1 MTISDFLII
10 CSGADNEIV
19 KKCPTERTKFTGI
32 GATILLTAIMA
43 ALSGGY
49 AIYFVFSNTAISIA
63 FGCFWAVIIFNL
75 DRYIVS
81 SIRKTGKFK
90 EEFWM
95 ALPRLLIALV
105 LAISISKPLELR
117 LFENRIAK
125 EMSQQ
130 NQNDIDNFDK
140 TFKDDIQKFNDQL
153 KSIDEEL
160 MTKKQSIFS
169 SDPQYSKLIEKKI
182 PLENE
187 KGTKTQTIATN
198 RGIISRNYIRVPHR
212 NRNDEIYYTSEPNQ
226 IARNKM
232 SENRNLNNELATI
245 NGTLKE
251 LNEQISKR
259 ETELAVLVK
268 KVEDETQTT
277 KSTIAAQVQNKQS
290 SYATDKA
297 DYQDKAKNS
306 TDLLARLEALG
317 SLKQFGNA
325 VWWASAIIT
334 LLFILLETA
343 PVTVKLLSKR
353 GPYDEVL
360 DRLEYENFIEQKKLI
375 SDKNDDIN
383 TYLKI
388 STDKNKLKLDAEL
401 KGNKELLESIAM
413 AQAEIAK
420 LAVEKWKN
428 EEIEKLHQGNGN
440 VVITNVSN
448 GNGQSSNFPVEV

>member
-10 CSGADNEIV
+10 CSGANKDILQ
-19 KKCPTERTKFTGI
+19 KCPTERVKFIGI
-32 GATILLTAIMA
+32 GATIFLTAMMA
-43 ALSGGY
+43 AVSGGY
-49 AIYFVFSNTAISIA
+49 AIYFVFNNIAVSIA

-81 SIRKTGKFK
+81 SIKKTGKFK

-125 EMSQQ
+125 EMAEQ

-153 KSIDEEL
+153 KSIDDEL

-169 SDPQYSKLIEKKI
+169 TDPQYSKLVEKKK
-182 PLENE
+182 PLENDKE
-187 KGTKTQTIATN
+187 TKEQTIASN
-198 RGIISRNYIRVPHR
+198 RGIISRNYVRVAHR
-212 NRNDEIYYTSEPNQ
+212 NRNDEIYYQNEPNQ

-232 SENRNLNNELATI
+232 SENRSLNGELTTI
-245 NGTLKE
+245 NGSLKD
-251 LNEQISKR
+251 LGDQITKR
-259 ETELAVLVK
+259 ETELAVLIK

-277 KSTIAAQVQNKQS
+277 KSTIAAQIQNKQN
-290 SYATDKA
+290 SYGNDKA

-317 SLKQFGNA
+317 SLKKFGNA

-334 LLFILLETA
+334 LLFVLLETA

-360 DRLEYENFIEQKKLI
+360 DRIEYENFIEQKKLI
-375 SDKNDDIN
+375 SDRNDDIN

-420 LAVEKWKN
+420 LAVEKWKI
-428 EEIEKLHQGNGN
+428 EEIEKLQSGNSN
-440 VVITNVSN
+440 VIITNVPNSN
-448 GNGQSSNFPVEV
+448 GQASVTV

>member
-1 MTISDFLII
+1 
-10 CSGADNEIV
+10 
-19 KKCPTERTKFTGI
+19 
-32 GATILLTAIMA
+32 MA
-43 ALSGGY
+43 AVSGGY
-49 AIYFVFSNTAISIA
+49 AIYFVFNNIAVSIA

-81 SIRKTGKFK
+81 SIKKTGKFK

-125 EMSQQ
+125 EMTEQ

-153 KSIDEEL
+153 KGIDNEL

-169 SDPQYSKLIEKKI
+169 TDPQYAKLIEKKQ
-182 PLENE
+182 PLENDKE
-187 KGTKTQTIATN
+187 TKEQTIASN
-198 RGIISRNYIRVPHR
+198 KGIISRNYVRVARR
-212 NRNDEIYYTSEPNQ
+212 NRNDEIYYQNEPNQ

-232 SENRNLNNELATI
+232 SENRTLNGELATI
-245 NGTLKE
+245 NGSLKD
-251 LNEQISKR
+251 LADQITKR
-259 ETELAVLVK
+259 ETELAVLIK

-277 KSTIAAQVQNKQS
+277 KNTIAAQIQNKQN
-290 SYATDKA
+290 SYGNDKA
-297 DYQDKAKNS
+297 DYQNKAKNS

-317 SLKQFGNA
+317 SLKKLGNA

-334 LLFILLETA
+334 LLFVLLETA

-360 DRLEYENFIEQKKLI
+360 DRIEYENYIEQKKLI
-375 SDKNDDIN
+375 SDRNDDIN

-420 LAVEKWKN
+420 LAVEKWKL
-428 EEIEKLHQGNGN
+428 EEIEKLESSNSN
-440 VVITNVSN
+440 VIITNVPNSN
-448 GNGQSSNFPVEV
+448 GQTNVTV

>member
-1 MTISDFLII
+1 MKVSDFLII
-10 CSGADNEIV
+10 CSGANKDIV
-19 KKCPTERTKFTGI
+19 QKCPTERVKFIGI
-32 GATILLTAIMA
+32 GATIFLTAMMA
-43 ALSGGY
+43 AVSGGY
-49 AIYFVFSNTAISIA
+49 AIYFVFNNIAVSIA

-81 SIRKTGKFK
+81 SIKKTGKFK

-125 EMSQQ
+125 EMAEQ
-130 NQNDIDNFDK
+130 NQSDIDNFDK
-140 TFKDDIQKFNDQL
+140 IFKDDIQKFNDQL
-153 KSIDEEL
+153 KGIDDEL

-169 SDPQYSKLIEKKI
+169 TDPQYSKLIEKKK
-182 PLENE
+182 PLENDKE
-187 KGTKTQTIATN
+187 TKEQTVASN
-198 RGIISRNYIRVPHR
+198 RGIISRNYVRVAHR
-212 NRNDEIYYTSEPNQ
+212 NRNDEIYYRNEPNQ

-232 SENRNLNNELATI
+232 SENRILNGELTII
-245 NGTLKE
+245 NGTLKDLE
-251 LNEQISKR
+251 DQITKR
-259 ETELAVLVK
+259 ETELGVLIK
-268 KVEDETQTT
+268 KVEEETQTT
-277 KSTIAAQVQNKQS
+277 KSTIAAQIQNKQN
-290 SYATDKA
+290 SYGNDKA

-317 SLKQFGNA
+317 ALKKLGNA

-334 LLFILLETA
+334 LLFVLLETA

-360 DRLEYENFIEQKKLI
+360 DRIEYENFIEQKKLI
-375 SDKNDDIN
+375 SDRNDDIN

-420 LAVEKWKN
+420 LAVEKWKL
-428 EEIEKLHQGNGN
+428 EEIEKLQSGNSN
-440 VVITNVSN
+440 VIITNVPNSN
-448 GNGQSSNFPVEV
+448 GQTNVTV

>member
-10 CSGADNEIV
+10 CSGANKDILQ
-19 KKCPTERTKFTGI
+19 KCPTERVKFIGI
-32 GATILLTAIMA
+32 GATIFLTAMMA
-43 ALSGGY
+43 AVSGGY
-49 AIYFVFSNTAISIA
+49 AIYFVFNNIAVSIA

-81 SIRKTGKFK
+81 SIKKTGKFK

-125 EMSQQ
+125 EMAEQ

-153 KSIDEEL
+153 KSIDDEL

-169 SDPQYSKLIEKKI
+169 TDPQYSKLMEKKK
-182 PLENE
+182 PLENDKE
-187 KGTKTQTIATN
+187 TKEQSIASN
-198 RGIISRNYIRVPHR
+198 RGIISRNYVRVAHR
-212 NRNDEIYYTSEPNQ
+212 NRNDEIYYQNEPNQ

-232 SENRNLNNELATI
+232 SENRSLNGELTTI
-245 NGTLKE
+245 NSSLKD
-251 LNEQISKR
+251 LGDQITKR

-277 KSTIAAQVQNKQS
+277 KSTIAAQIQNKQN
-290 SYATDKA
+290 SYGNDKA

-317 SLKQFGNA
+317 SLKKFGNA

-334 LLFILLETA
+334 LLFVLLETA

-360 DRLEYENFIEQKKLI
+360 DRIEYENFIEQKKLI
-375 SDKNDDIN
+375 SDRNDEIN

-420 LAVEKWKN
+420 LAVEKWKL
-428 EEIEKLHQGNGN
+428 EEIEKLQIGNSN
-440 VVITNVSN
+440 VIITNVPNSK
-448 GNGQSSNFPVEV
+448 GQANVTV

>member
-1 MTISDFLII
+1 MTVSDFLII
-10 CSGADNEIV
+10 CSGANKDILQ
-19 KKCPTERTKFTGI
+19 KCPTERVKFIGI
-32 GATILLTAIMA
+32 GATIFLTAMMA
-43 ALSGGY
+43 AVSGGY
-49 AIYFVFSNTAISIA
+49 AIYFVFNNIAVSIA
-63 FGCFWAVIIFNL
+63 FGCFWAIIIFNL

-81 SIRKTGKFK
+81 SIKKTGKFK

-125 EMSQQ
+125 EMAEQ

-140 TFKDDIQKFNDQL
+140 TFKDDIQRFNDQL
-153 KSIDEEL
+153 KSIDDEL

-169 SDPQYSKLIEKKI
+169 TDPQYSKLMEKKK
-182 PLENE
+182 PLENDKE
-187 KGTKTQTIATN
+187 AKEQTIASN
-198 RGIISRNYIRVPHR
+198 RGIISRNYVRVAHR
-212 NRNDEIYYTSEPNQ
+212 NRNDEIYYLNEPNQ

-232 SENRNLNNELATI
+232 SENRSLNVELTTI
-245 NGTLKE
+245 NASLKD
-251 LNEQISKR
+251 LADQITKR
-259 ETELAVLVK
+259 ETELAVLIK
-268 KVEDETQTT
+268 KIEDETQTT
-277 KSTIAAQVQNKQS
+277 KSTIAAQIQNKQN
-290 SYATDKA
+290 SYGNDKA
-297 DYQDKAKNS
+297 DYQNKAKNS

-317 SLKQFGNA
+317 SLKKMGNA

-334 LLFILLETA
+334 LLFVLLETA

-360 DRLEYENFIEQKKLI
+360 DRIEYENFIEQKKLI
-375 SDKNDDIN
+375 SDRNDDIN

-420 LAVEKWKN
+420 LAVEKWKL
-428 EEIEKLHQGNGN
+428 EEIEKLQSGNSN
-440 VVITNVSN
+440 VIITNVPNSN
-448 GNGQSSNFPVEV
+448 GQTNVTV

>member
-1 MTISDFLII
+1 MAISDFLII
-10 CSGADNEIV
+10 CSGANKDILQ
-19 KKCPTERTKFTGI
+19 KCPTERVKFVGI
-32 GATILLTAIMA
+32 GATIFLTAMMA
-43 ALSGGY
+43 AISGGY
-49 AIYFVFSNTAISIA
+49 AIYFVFNNLAVSIV

-125 EMSQQ
+125 EMSEL
-130 NQNDIDNFDK
+130 NQDDVDNFDK
-140 TFKDDIQKFNDQL
+140 SFKDDIQKLNDQL
-153 KSIDEEL
+153 KNIDDEL

-169 SDPQYSKLIEKKI
+169 TDPQYAKLVEKRTPLDNDKVTKGQTIISNREIILRNQVKI
-182 PLENE
+182 PHFNNRT
-187 KGTKTQTIATN
+187 GQT
-198 RGIISRNYIRVPHR
+198 
-212 NRNDEIYYTSEPNQ
+212 YYTYGPNQ
-226 IARNKM
+226 IARNKI
-232 SENRNLNNELATI
+232 SENRFLNEEVTTI
-245 NGTLKE
+245 NSSLKV
-251 LNEQISKR
+251 LGEQINNR
-259 ETELAVLVK
+259 ETELAVLIK
-268 KVEDETQTT
+268 KIEKETQTT
-277 KSTIAAQVQNKQS
+277 KSAISAQIQNKQN
-290 SYATDKA
+290 SYANDKA

-317 SLKQFGNA
+317 SLKKLGNA

-334 LLFILLETA
+334 LLFVLLETA

-360 DRLEYENFIEQKKLI
+360 DRIEYENLIEQKKLI
-375 SDKNDDIN
+375 SDRNDDIN

-388 STDKNKLKLDAEL
+388 SSDKNKLKLDAEL

-413 AQAEIAK
+413 AQAEIAR
-420 LAVEKWKN
+420 LAVEKWKI
-428 EEIEKLHQGNGN
+428 EEIEKLQNGN
-440 VVITNVSN
+440 SNVILTNVPNNNLQTTITS
-448 GNGQSSNFPVEV
+448 

>member
-1 MTISDFLII
+1 MTVSDFLII
-10 CSGADNEIV
+10 CSGANRDILQ
-19 KKCPTERTKFTGI
+19 KCPTERVKFIGI
-32 GATILLTAIMA
+32 GATIFLTAMMA
-43 ALSGGY
+43 AVSGGY
-49 AIYFVFSNTAISIA
+49 AIYFVFNNIAVSIV

-81 SIRKTGKFK
+81 SIKKTGKFK
-90 EEFWM
+90 EELWM

-125 EMSQQ
+125 EMAEQ
-130 NQNDIDNFDK
+130 NQNDIDNFDQ

-153 KSIDEEL
+153 KGIDDEL

-169 SDPQYSKLIEKKI
+169 TDPQYSKLMEKKK

-187 KGTKTQTIATN
+187 KAAKEQTIASN
-198 RGIISRNYIRVPHR
+198 KGIISRNYVRVARR
-212 NRNDEIYYTSEPNQ
+212 NKYDEIYYQNEPNQ

-232 SENRNLNNELATI
+232 SENRTLNGELTTI
-245 NGTLKE
+245 NGSLKD
-251 LNEQISKR
+251 LADQITKR
-259 ETELAVLVK
+259 ETELAVLIK

-277 KSTIAAQVQNKQS
+277 KSTIAAQIQNKQN
-290 SYATDKA
+290 SYGNDKA
-297 DYQDKAKNS
+297 DYQNKAKNS

-317 SLKQFGNA
+317 SLKKLGNA

-334 LLFILLETA
+334 LLFVLLETA

-360 DRLEYENFIEQKKLI
+360 DRIEYENFIEQKKLI
-375 SDKNDDIN
+375 SDRNDDIN

-420 LAVEKWKN
+420 LAVEKWKL
-428 EEIEKLHQGNGN
+428 EEIEKLQSSNSN
-440 VVITNVSN
+440 VIITNVQNSN
-448 GNGQSSNFPVEV
+448 GQPHVTV

>member
-10 CSGADNEIV
+10 CSGANNDIIQ
-19 KKCPTERTKFTGI
+19 KCPTERVKFIGI
-32 GATILLTAIMA
+32 GATIFLTATMA
-43 ALSGGY
+43 AVSGGY
-49 AIYFVFSNTAISIA
+49 AIYFVFNNVAVSIA

-81 SIRKTGKFK
+81 SIKKTGKFN

-125 EMSQQ
+125 EMSEQ
-130 NQNDIDNFDK
+130 NQSDIDNFDK
-140 TFKDDIQKFNDQL
+140 AFKDDIQKLNDQL
-153 KSIDEEL
+153 KIIDDEL

-169 SDPQYSKLIEKKI
+169 TDPQYSKLVEKRK
-182 PLENE
+182 PLENDKE
-187 KGTKTQTIATN
+187 IKEQTIASN
-198 RGIISRNYIRVPHR
+198 RAIISRNYVRVAHR
-212 NRNDEIYYTSEPNQ
+212 NRNDEIYYQNEPNQ

-232 SENRNLNNELATI
+232 SENRSLNVELITI
-245 NGTLKE
+245 NGSLKD
-251 LNEQISKR
+251 LREQITKR
-259 ETELAVLVK
+259 ETELAVLIK

-277 KSTIAAQVQNKQS
+277 KNTISAQVQNKQN
-290 SYATDKA
+290 SYGRDKA
-297 DYQDKAKNS
+297 DYQNKAKNS

-317 SLKQFGNA
+317 SLKKLGNA
-325 VWWASAIIT
+325 VWWASAVIT

-360 DRLEYENFIEQKKLI
+360 DRIEYENFIEQKKLI
-375 SDKNDDIN
+375 SHRNDDIN

-420 LAVEKWKN
+420 LAVEKWKA
-428 EEIEKLHQGNGN
+428 EEIEKLQSGNSN
-440 VVITNVSN
+440 VIITTVPNSN
-448 GNGQSSNFPVEV
+448 GQPNVTV

>member
-1 MTISDFLII
+1 MTVSDFLII
-10 CSGADNEIV
+10 CSGANKDIV
-19 KKCPTERTKFTGI
+19 QKCPTERVKFIGI
-32 GATILLTAIMA
+32 GATIFLTAMMA
-43 ALSGGY
+43 AVSGGY
-49 AIYFVFSNTAISIA
+49 AIYFVFNNIAVSIA

-81 SIRKTGKFK
+81 SIKKTGKFK

-125 EMSQQ
+125 EMTEQ

-153 KSIDEEL
+153 KGIDNEL

-169 SDPQYSKLIEKKI
+169 TDPQYAKLIEKKQ
-182 PLENE
+182 PLENDKE
-187 KGTKTQTIATN
+187 TKEQTIASN
-198 RGIISRNYIRVPHR
+198 KGIISRNYVRVARR
-212 NRNDEIYYTSEPNQ
+212 NRNDEIYYQNEPNQ

-232 SENRNLNNELATI
+232 SENRTLNGELATI
-245 NGTLKE
+245 NGSLKD
-251 LNEQISKR
+251 LADQITKR
-259 ETELAVLVK
+259 ETELAVLIK

-277 KSTIAAQVQNKQS
+277 KNTIAAQIQNKQN
-290 SYATDKA
+290 SYGNDKA
-297 DYQDKAKNS
+297 DCQNKAKNS

-317 SLKQFGNA
+317 SLKKLGNA

-334 LLFILLETA
+334 LLFVLLETA

-360 DRLEYENFIEQKKLI
+360 DRIEYENYIEQKKLI
-375 SDKNDDIN
+375 SDRNDDIN

-420 LAVEKWKN
+420 LAVEKWKL
-428 EEIEKLHQGNGN
+428 EEIEKLESSNSN
-440 VVITNVSN
+440 VIITNVPNSN
-448 GNGQSSNFPVEV
+448 GQTNVTV

>member
-1 MTISDFLII
+1 MEEAII
-10 CSGADNEIV
+10 KNLS
-19 KKCPTERTKFTGI
+19 
-32 GATILLTAIMA
+32 AI
-43 ALSGGY
+43 SGGY
-49 AIYFVFSNTAISIA
+49 AIYFVFNNIAVSIA

-81 SIRKTGKFK
+81 SIKKTGKFK

-125 EMSQQ
+125 EMTEQ

-153 KSIDEEL
+153 KGIDNEL

-169 SDPQYSKLIEKKI
+169 TDPQYAKLIEKKQ
-182 PLENE
+182 PLENDKE
-187 KGTKTQTIATN
+187 TKEQTIASN
-198 RGIISRNYIRVPHR
+198 KGIISRNYVRVARR
-212 NRNDEIYYTSEPNQ
+212 NRNDEIYYQNEPNQ

-232 SENRNLNNELATI
+232 SENRTLNGELATI
-245 NGTLKE
+245 NGSLKD
-251 LNEQISKR
+251 LADQITKR
-259 ETELAVLVK
+259 ETELAVLIK

-277 KSTIAAQVQNKQS
+277 KNTIAAQIQNKQN
-290 SYATDKA
+290 SYGNDKA
-297 DYQDKAKNS
+297 DYQNKAKNS

-317 SLKQFGNA
+317 SLKKLGNA

-334 LLFILLETA
+334 LLFVLLETA

-360 DRLEYENFIEQKKLI
+360 DRIEYENYIEQKKLI
-375 SDKNDDIN
+375 SDRNDDIN

-420 LAVEKWKN
+420 LAVEKWKL
-428 EEIEKLHQGNGN
+428 EEIEKLESSNSN
-440 VVITNVSN
+440 VIITNVPNSN
-448 GNGQSSNFPVEV
+448 GQTNVTV

>member
-1 MTISDFLII
+1 MTVSDFLII
-10 CSGADNEIV
+10 CSGANKDILQ
-19 KKCPTERTKFTGI
+19 KCPTERVKFIGI
-32 GATILLTAIMA
+32 GATIFLTAMMA
-43 ALSGGY
+43 AVSGGY
-49 AIYFVFSNTAISIA
+49 AIYFVFNNIAVSIV

-81 SIRKTGKFK
+81 SIKKTGKFK

-125 EMSQQ
+125 EMAEQ
-130 NQNDIDNFDK
+130 NQNDIDNFDQ

-153 KSIDEEL
+153 KGIDDEL

-169 SDPQYSKLIEKKI
+169 TDPQYSKLMEKKK

-187 KGTKTQTIATN
+187 KATKEQTITSN
-198 RGIISRNYIRVPHR
+198 RGIISRNYVRVARR
-212 NRNDEIYYTSEPNQ
+212 NRNDEIYYQNEPNQ

-232 SENRNLNNELATI
+232 SENRTLNGELTTI
-245 NGTLKE
+245 NGSLKD
-251 LNEQISKR
+251 LADQITKR
-259 ETELAVLVK
+259 ETELAVLIK

-277 KSTIAAQVQNKQS
+277 KSTIAAQIQNKQN
-290 SYATDKA
+290 SYGNDKA
-297 DYQDKAKNS
+297 DYQNKAKNS

-317 SLKQFGNA
+317 SLKKLGNA

-334 LLFILLETA
+334 LLFVLLETA

-360 DRLEYENFIEQKKLI
+360 DRIEYENFIEQKKLI
-375 SDKNDDIN
+375 SDRNDDIN

-413 AQAEIAK
+413 AQGEIAK
-420 LAVEKWKN
+420 LAVEKWKL
-428 EEIEKLHQGNGN
+428 EEIEKLQSGNSN
-440 VVITNVSN
+440 VIITNVPNSN
-448 GNGQSSNFPVEV
+448 GQTNVTV

>member
-1 MTISDFLII
+1 MTVSDFLII
-10 CSGADNEIV
+10 CSGANKGILQ
-19 KKCPTERTKFTGI
+19 KCPTERVKFIGI
-32 GATILLTAIMA
+32 GATILLTAMMA
-43 ALSGGY
+43 AVSGGY
-49 AIYFVFSNTAISIA
+49 AIYFVFNNIAVSIA

-81 SIRKTGKFK
+81 SIKKTGKFK

-125 EMSQQ
+125 EMAEQ
-130 NQNDIDNFDK
+130 NQNDIDNFDQ

-153 KSIDEEL
+153 KGIDDEL
-160 MTKKQSIFS
+160 MIKKQSIFS
-169 SDPQYSKLIEKKI
+169 TDPQYSKLIEKKK
-182 PLENE
+182 PLENDKE
-187 KGTKTQTIATN
+187 TKEQTIALN
-198 RGIISRNYIRVPHR
+198 RGIISRNYVKKGPFYNSNNQPFYR
-212 NRNDEIYYTSEPNQ
+212 TEPNQ

-232 SENRNLNNELATI
+232 SENRTLNGELTTI
-245 NGTLKE
+245 NGSLKD
-251 LNEQISKR
+251 LADQITKR
-259 ETELAVLVK
+259 ETELAVLIK

-277 KSTIAAQVQNKQS
+277 KSTIAAQIQNKQNT
-290 SYATDKA
+290 YGNDKA
-297 DYQDKAKNS
+297 DYQNKAKNS

-317 SLKQFGNA
+317 SLKKLGNA

-334 LLFILLETA
+334 LLFVLLETA

-360 DRLEYENFIEQKKLI
+360 DRIEYENLIEQKKLI
-375 SDKNDDIN
+375 SDRNDDIN

-420 LAVEKWKN
+420 LAVEKWKL
-428 EEIEKLHQGNGN
+428 EEIEKLQSGNSN
-440 VVITNVSN
+440 VIITNVPN
-448 GNGQSSNFPVEV
+448 INGQTNVTV

>member
-1 MTISDFLII
+1 MTVSDFLII
-10 CSGADNEIV
+10 CSGANKDILQ
-19 KKCPTERTKFTGI
+19 KCPTERVKFIGI
-32 GATILLTAIMA
+32 GATIFLTAMMA
-43 ALSGGY
+43 AVSGGY
-49 AIYFVFSNTAISIA
+49 AIYFVFNNIAVSIA

-81 SIRKTGKFK
+81 SIKKTGKFK

-125 EMSQQ
+125 EMAEQ

-153 KSIDEEL
+153 KSIDDEL

-169 SDPQYSKLIEKKI
+169 TDPQYSKLMEKKK
-182 PLENE
+182 PLENDKE
-187 KGTKTQTIATN
+187 AKEQTIASN
-198 RGIISRNYIRVPHR
+198 RGIISRNYVRVAHR
-212 NRNDEIYYTSEPNQ
+212 NRNDEIYYLNEPNQ

-232 SENRNLNNELATI
+232 SENRSLNGELTTI
-245 NGTLKE
+245 NSSLKD
-251 LNEQISKR
+251 LGDQITKR
-259 ETELAVLVK
+259 EAELAVLIK

-277 KSTIAAQVQNKQS
+277 KSTIAAQIQNKQN
-290 SYATDKA
+290 SYGNDKA
-297 DYQDKAKNS
+297 DYQNKAKNS

-317 SLKQFGNA
+317 SLKKLGNA

-334 LLFILLETA
+334 LLFVLLETA

-360 DRLEYENFIEQKKLI
+360 DRIEYENFIEQKKLI
-375 SDKNDDIN
+375 SDRNDDIN

-388 STDKNKLKLDAEL
+388 NTDKNKLKLDAEL

-420 LAVEKWKN
+420 LAVEKWKL
-428 EEIEKLHQGNGN
+428 EEIEKLQSGNSN
-440 VVITNVSN
+440 VIITNVPNSN
-448 GNGQSSNFPVEV
+448 GQANVTV

>member
-1 MTISDFLII
+1 MTVSDFLII
-10 CSGADNEIV
+10 CSGANKDIV
-19 KKCPTERTKFTGI
+19 QKCPTERVKFIGI
-32 GATILLTAIMA
+32 GATIFLTAMMA
-43 ALSGGY
+43 AVSGGY
-49 AIYFVFSNTAISIA
+49 AIYFVFNNIAVSIA

-81 SIRKTGKFK
+81 SIKKTGKFK

-125 EMSQQ
+125 EMTEQ

-153 KSIDEEL
+153 KGIDNEL

-169 SDPQYSKLIEKKI
+169 TDPQYAKLIEKKQ
-182 PLENE
+182 PLENDKE
-187 KGTKTQTIATN
+187 TKEQTIASN
-198 RGIISRNYIRVPHR
+198 KGIISRNYVRVARR
-212 NRNDEIYYTSEPNQ
+212 NRNDEIYYQNEPNQ

-232 SENRNLNNELATI
+232 SENRTLNGELATI
-245 NGTLKE
+245 NGSLKD
-251 LNEQISKR
+251 LADQITKR
-259 ETELAVLVK
+259 ETELAVLIK

-277 KSTIAAQVQNKQS
+277 KNTIAAQIQNKQN
-290 SYATDKA
+290 SYGNDKA
-297 DYQDKAKNS
+297 DYQNKAKNS

-317 SLKQFGNA
+317 SLKKLGNA

-334 LLFILLETA
+334 LLFVLLETA

-360 DRLEYENFIEQKKLI
+360 DRIEYENYIEQKKLI
-375 SDKNDDIN
+375 SDRNDDIN

-420 LAVEKWKN
+420 LAVEKWKL
-428 EEIEKLHQGNGN
+428 EEIEKLESSNSN
-440 VVITNVSN
+440 VIITNVPNSN
-448 GNGQSSNFPVEV
+448 GQTNVTV

>member
-1 MTISDFLII
+1 MTVSDFLII
-10 CSGADNEIV
+10 CSGANRDILQ
-19 KKCPTERTKFTGI
+19 KCPTERVKFIGI
-32 GATILLTAIMA
+32 GATIFLTAMMA
-43 ALSGGY
+43 AVSGGY
-49 AIYFVFSNTAISIA
+49 AIYFVFNNIAVSIV

-81 SIRKTGKFK
+81 SIKKTGKFK
-90 EEFWM
+90 EELWM

-125 EMSQQ
+125 EMAEQ
-130 NQNDIDNFDK
+130 NQNDIDNFDQ

-153 KSIDEEL
+153 KGIDDEL

-169 SDPQYSKLIEKKI
+169 TDPQYSKLMEKKK

-187 KGTKTQTIATN
+187 KAAKEQTIASN
-198 RGIISRNYIRVPHR
+198 KGIISRNYVRVARR
-212 NRNDEIYYTSEPNQ
+212 NKYDEIYYQNEPNQ

-232 SENRNLNNELATI
+232 SENRTLNGELTTI
-245 NGTLKE
+245 NGSLKD
-251 LNEQISKR
+251 LADQITKR
-259 ETELAVLVK
+259 ETELAVLIK

-277 KSTIAAQVQNKQS
+277 KSTIAAQIQNKQN
-290 SYATDKA
+290 SYGNDKA
-297 DYQDKAKNS
+297 DYQNKAKNS

-317 SLKQFGNA
+317 SLKKLGNA

-334 LLFILLETA
+334 LLFVLLETA

-353 GPYDEVL
+353 GPYDELL
-360 DRLEYENFIEQKKLI
+360 DRIEYENFIEQKKLI
-375 SDKNDDIN
+375 SDRNDDIN

-420 LAVEKWKN
+420 LAVEKWKL
-428 EEIEKLHQGNGN
+428 EEIEKLQSSNSN
-440 VVITNVSN
+440 VIITNVQNSN
-448 GNGQSSNFPVEV
+448 GQPHVTV